1 MDRTHRP
8 NDEQI
13 MRILLTVSFF
23 LFVSCANHNVKT
35 HGEAHK
41 MAETD
46 NAIGMLA
53 NDTVSFAQIGRLDK
67 KRLLIEHD
75 FDLNGKTCRLPKG
88 ITLCMRGGVIK
99 NGFIYGDET
108 RISGKGPFFDKVT
121 ICGSWNVPD
130 ISTSLF
136 ANMDYENSL
145 KDVVALADPK
155 VKNVI
160 VVDEGI
166 YYVRALKRSDACVSL
181 CSNTDFIL
189 NGSISLMA
197 NGLKGYNIVLAKG
210 DNIRISGKGS
220 IIGDKHTHT
229 GTEGEWGMGV
239 RFHGARNSSIHG
251 LKIQDCWGDCIYV
264 SGNSKNIMIENCHLD
279 HGRRQGI
286 SITKADGVTIRN
298 CKITNVG
305 GKNPEYAIDVEPNK
319 GDTVDN
325 VVIENVAIDNCE
337 GGILAVRPVTKKNK
351 KATRWIGNVTIK
363 DCHVTANSKRP
374 MSFRKCDKVLV
385 ENNMIYKTNDN
396 PAVNAEHIECIMINN
411 NTIRVNN
418 NRHDRGLMNKEAITP
433 HMNITNTK
441 VQKVS
446 NNIIVSK

>member
-8 NDEQI
+8 NDEQK
-13 MRILLTVSFF
+13 MRILITVSFF
-23 LFVSCANHNVKT
+23 LFISCANHNVKT

-46 NAIGMLA
+46 YAIGMLA

-75 FDLNGKTCRLPKG
+75 FDLNGRTCRLPKG
-88 ITLCMRGGVIK
+88 IILCMRGGMIK
-99 NGFIYGDET
+99 NGILYGDET
-108 RISGKGPFFDKVT
+108 RISGKGPIFDKVT

-136 ANMDYENSL
+136 ADMNYENSI
-145 KDVVALADPK
+145 KDVVALANPK

-166 YYVRALKRSDACVSL
+166 YHVRALKGADICISL
-181 CSNTDFIL
+181 CSNTNFIL
-189 NGSISLMA
+189 NGSIFLEA
-197 NGLKGYNIVLAKG
+197 NDYKHYYIVRAEG
-210 DNIRISGKGS
+210 ENIRISGKGS

-239 RFHGARNSSIHG
+239 HFHGARKSSING
-251 LKIQDCWGDCIYV
+251 LKIKDCWGDCIYV
-264 SGNSKNIMIENCHLD
+264 GGNSKNILIENCHLEN
-279 HGRRQGI
+279 GRRQGV

-325 VVIENVAIDNCE
+325 VLISKVRVDGCE
-337 GGILAVRPVTKKNK
+337 GGILA
-351 KATRWIGNVTIK
+351 TRSGKMKDNQPISWIGSVKITN
-363 DCHVTANSKRP
+363 CHVTATSKRP
-374 MSFRKCDKVLV
+374 MSFKRCKTIIV
-385 ENNMIYKTNDN
+385 ENNMIYNTNDN
-396 PAVNAEHIECIMINN
+396 PAVYAEHIESIIINN
-411 NTIRVNN
+411 NTIRVDD
-418 NRHDRGLMNKEAITP
+418 NRRDNGMKNKEVSVP
-433 HMNITNTK
+433 LMNITKTG

-446 NNIIVSK
+446 DNYIVVM

>member
-8 NDEQI
+8 NDEQK
-13 MRILLTVSFF
+13 MRILITVSFF
-23 LFVSCANHNVKT
+23 LFISCANHNAKI

-46 NAIGMLA
+46 NAIGMLD
-53 NDTVSFAQIGRLDK
+53 NDTVPFVNIGHLDK
-67 KRLLIEHD
+67 NRILIEHD
-75 FDLNGKTCRLPKG
+75 FDLNGKTCKLPKG

-99 NGFIYGDET
+99 NGFIYGNET
-108 RISGKGPFFDKVT
+108 RISGKGPIFDKVT

-166 YYVRALKRSDACVSL
+166 YHVRALKRGDACVSL

-189 NGSISLMA
+189 NGSISLAA

-210 DNIRISGKGS
+210 DNIRISGKGT
-220 IIGDKHTHT
+220 IIGDKQTHT

-239 RFHGARNSSIHG
+239 RFHGARNSSVNG
-251 LKIQDCWGDCIYV
+251 LKIKDCWGDCIYV
-264 SGNSKNIMIENCHLD
+264 GGNSKNILIENCQLD
-279 HGRRQGI
+279 HGRRQGV
-286 SITKADGVTIRN
+286 SITNADGVTIRN
-298 CKITNVG
+298 CRISNVG

-319 GDTVDN
+319 EDTVDN
-325 VVIENVAIDNCE
+325 VMIENVVIDNCE
-337 GGILAVRPVTKKNK
+337 GGILATRSGKLKDNK
-351 KATRWIGNVTIK
+351 PISWIGNVRI
-363 DCHVTANSKRP
+363 CNCRVTANSKRL
-374 MSFRKCDKVLV
+374 MSFKRCESVLV
-385 ENNMIYKTNDN
+385 KNNMIYNTNGN
-396 PAVNAEHIECIMINN
+396 PTIFAEQIGCFILIN
-411 NTIRVNN
+411 NTIGLVD
-418 NRHDRGLMNKEAITP
+418 NRPDSGLKEAKTCDSYMKI
-433 HMNITNTK
+433 NKIG

-446 NNIIVSK
+446 DNSIVSI

>member
-1 MDRTHRP
+1 MDRTHRH
-8 NDEQI
+8 NDEQK
-13 MRILLTVSFF
+13 MRILLIVSFF
-23 LFVSCANHNVKT
+23 LFISCANHNTKIQV
-35 HGEAHK
+35 EAHK
-41 MAETD
+41 IAETD

-88 ITLCMRGGVIK
+88 IILCMRGGMIK
-99 NGFIYGDET
+99 NGILYGDET
-108 RISGKGPFFDKVT
+108 RISGKGPIFDKVT

-136 ANMDYENSL
+136 ADMNYENSI
-145 KDVVALADPK
+145 KDVVALANPN

-166 YYVRALKRSDACVSL
+166 YHVRALKGADACVRL

-189 NGSISLMA
+189 NGSISLAA
-197 NGLKGYNIVLAKG
+197 NDYKHYYIVRAEG
-210 DNIRISGKGS
+210 ENIRISGKGS

-239 RFHGARNSSIHG
+239 HFHGARKSSING
-251 LKIQDCWGDCIYV
+251 LKIKDCWGDCIYV
-264 SGNSKNIMIENCHLD
+264 GGNSKSILIENCHLD
-279 HGRRQGI
+279 NGRRQGV

-305 GKNPEYAIDVEPNK
+305 GKNPQFAIDVEPNK

-325 VVIENVAIDNCE
+325 VLISKVRVDGCE
-337 GGILAVRPVTKKNK
+337 GGILATRSGKMKDNK
-351 KATRWIGNVTIK
+351 PISWIGNVKITN
-363 DCHVTANSKRP
+363 CHVTATSKRP
-374 MSFRKCDKVLV
+374 MSFKRCKSIIV
-385 ENNMIYKTNDN
+385 ENNMIYKTNEN
-396 PAVNAEHIECIMINN
+396 PAVYAEHIECMIINN
-411 NTIRVNN
+411 NTIKVDY
-418 NRHDRGLMNKEAITP
+418 DRRDNGMKNKEVSVP
-433 HMNITNTK
+433 LMNITDTK